1 MKDMRLKSLKKGR
14 NSRSRIKVLSAVT
27 SVPRE
32 ELVKAVDTTVSGQLE
47 DRQLSYKKAEKNSHG
62 YGQVTINPFK

>member
-1 MKDMRLKSLKKGR
+1 M
-14 NSRSRIKVLSAVT
+14 LSAVT

-47 DRQLSYKKAEKNSHG
+47 DRQLSYKKKRKKNSHG